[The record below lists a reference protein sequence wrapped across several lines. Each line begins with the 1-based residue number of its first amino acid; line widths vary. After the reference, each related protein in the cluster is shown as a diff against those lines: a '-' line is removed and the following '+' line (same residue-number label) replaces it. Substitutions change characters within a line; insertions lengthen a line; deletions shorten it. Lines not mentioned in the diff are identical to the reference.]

1 MSLVYLLVGGVILY
15 WLFMAGGINQVQGWI
30 GGIGSSLGIGGGG
43 GSGGVSSNIGGGD
56 STPNVS
62 ADVLGIHAGTDGVR
76 VPGLL
81 NIDLSGIY
89 GQGNVQKTIS
99 NVRNVG
105 GNTYSHTNTSSGG
118 GGNVN
123 QTNTNTQHRVING
136 QAMMGKISY
145 G

>member
-1 MSLVYLLVGGVILY
+1 
-15 WLFMAGGINQVQGWI
+15 MAGGINQVQGWI

-43 GSGGVSSNIGGGD
+43 GGNVSSSGD
-56 STPNVS
+56 SIPNVS

-89 GQGNVQKTIS
+89 GQKTIS

-105 GNTYSHTNTSSGG
+105 GNIYSHTNTSSGG
-118 GGNVN
+118 GGNIN